1 MSPAAAHAMCG
12 SKTRYA
18 RKADAAYARHY
29 RLYRDTRRNKPD
41 FLRIYHCPVCNGWH
55 FTRKP

>member
-12 SKTRYA
+12 SKARYA
-18 RKADAAYARHY
+18 RKADAAYAKNY
-29 RLYRDTRRNKPD
+29 RLHRSRLNAPG

-55 FTRKP
+55 LTRKP